1 MFGIRLS
8 VTTSL
13 AIMTALMQVHGSAI
27 DLTEKR
33 QTGLPGQVLA
43 CTEPGFTGYCATVTT
58 PQNGCIVVTDPLLVG
73 NISSILPAHAGNGQ
87 DCFYHISTLFSIFGG
102 ISDLASSGND
112 NKVTG
117 FSPIDLRF
125 GTDASLI
132 FDRGGGYGSDGVAEL
147 QLAEVE
153 TAMMRIR
160 RQWNLRVLLT
170 MLVCKRVHKK
180 RSINRIFYWVGQ
192 DGLCPLP

>member
-1 MFGIRLS
+1 MQFDVVLYIWRDQRFSEFGQRQQSHWL
-8 VTTSL
+8 
-13 AIMTALMQVHGSAI
+13 QVS
-27 DLTEKR
+27 
-33 QTGLPGQVLA
+33 
-43 CTEPGFTGYCATVTT
+43 FTVPIG
-58 PQNGCIVVTDPLLVG
+58 
-73 NISSILPAHAGNGQ
+73 
-87 DCFYHISTLFSIFGG
+87 
-102 ISDLASSGND
+102 
-112 NKVTG
+112 
-117 FSPIDLRF
+117 SPIDLRF